1 MVRMM
6 TLRTTTRWRAPAS
19 VPVTALLSGC
29 LLLSE
34 PPPLEGEEGGPAPLD
49 GWIDV
54 AARNTT
60 VCALQDGGEL
70 WCGDSPET
78 LVLNS
83 RGPFTHVSQGAVD
96 SLCGVYEGGRLFCAD
111 GIADAFELEGPYRAV
126 SGGGDAGCGL
136 LEDGRATCWPEASE
150 MAGPFTA
157 VGAGD
162 RFACGIRLSSSGLT
176 CWGID
181 DLVFEEPLSDVP
193 AGAYRQ
199 VETTDSV
206 GCALTT
212 TNDVTCW
219 GYDSYGL
226 TDGPPAGEIYTRI
239 ALADDAG
246 CALTLGGAMKCWGRS
261 SPLIESQIPQ
271 DVTVR
276 WIDLAPDGGGCVIDS
291 LSQLHCW

>member
-1 MVRMM
+1 MVRA
-6 TLRTTTRWRAPAS
+6 TPRTTGRWLAP
-19 VPVTALLSGC
+19 TMALLSGC

-34 PPPLEGEEGGPAPLD
+34 PPPLEGEDGGPAPLD

-54 AARNTT
+54 AARGVT
-60 VCALQDGGEL
+60 VCALQEGGSL
-70 WCGDSPET
+70 WCGDSPQT
-78 LVLNS
+78 LVLNA
-83 RGPFTHVSQGAVD
+83 RGPFTHISQGAFD
-96 SLCGVYEGGRLFCAD
+96 SLCGVYADGRLFCAD

-136 LEDGRATCWPEASE
+136 LGDGRATCWPEASE
-150 MAGPFTA
+150 VSGPFAA

-199 VETTDSV
+199 VETSGSV

-212 TNDVTCW
+212 SSDVTCW
-219 GYDSYGL
+219 GYDFYGL
-226 TDGPPAGEIYTRI
+226 TAGPPRGESYTGI
-239 ALADDAG
+239 ALAGDAG
-246 CALTLGGAMKCWGRS
+246 CALTLGGAVECWGEDAA
-261 SPLIESQIPQ
+261 LIESQIPQ
-271 DVTVR
+271 DIAVR
-276 WIDLAPDGGGCVIDS
+276 WIDLASDGGGCAIDT